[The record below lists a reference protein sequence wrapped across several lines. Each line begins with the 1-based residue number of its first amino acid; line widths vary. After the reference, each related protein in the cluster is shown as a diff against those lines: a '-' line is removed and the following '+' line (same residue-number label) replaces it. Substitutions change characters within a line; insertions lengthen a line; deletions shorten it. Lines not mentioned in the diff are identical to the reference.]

1 MTRTADHRS
10 SAPGT
15 GRRVEFVRFHLRP
28 DETSSVLEARRA
40 WSAAHRGGDGYLGGL
55 LVAFDDD
62 EWLEITVW
70 DEALPPEPVSTDGA
84 GAGFVDGI
92 ASPRTEIVERDHQ
105 RPVGTRL
112 LEPGAELLDHGEA
125 AIAETAE

>member
-1 MTRTADHRS
+1 MTRMGDQRS
-10 SAPGT
+10 SATGP
-15 GRRVEFVRFHLRP
+15 GRRVEFVRFHVHP

-40 WSAAHRGGDGYLGGL
+40 WSAAHRGGEGYLGGL

-70 DEALPPEPVSTDGA
+70 DEALPRDPGSTDRA

-92 ASPRTEIVERDHQ
+92 AGPRTEIVGQETGDLALVDPLTPLGNDAPLTSMVRK
-105 RPVGTRL
+105 RP
-112 LEPGAELLDHGEA
+112 
-125 AIAETAE
+125 